1 MQKGSRSIVWGGV
14 LLSILCVVLGS
25 PLKASVLED
34 SLRKSMGG
42 QWYILSQKTTQGT
55 DTFALKDQKR
65 FFIDVQRGTFE
76 EILGKDTLR
85 GKWDMQEDSLVLY
98 HGFKPVDF
106 AIDSVHYRANG
117 GSAQLSLFDGGERKA
132 WLEGKELGSAREEE
146 RLHVTLND
154 RGHPTLTSADRT
166 LSLGYFELARE
177 PFSFMD
183 LIRGLIGILSMLG
196 IAWLFSQNRKAI
208 DWKLVGIGVGLQ
220 IAIAILVLQAPV
232 IGEGI
237 NAVAGGLVTLLGYSD
252 AGAAFMFGS
261 LIDTSQFGY
270 IFAFKILPTI
280 VFFSA
285 LMAVLYYLGILQKVV
300 YAFAWVMSKTMRLSG
315 AESLAAAGNIFVGQ
329 TEAPLLVRPYL
340 ERMTRSEIMA
350 LMTGGFATIA
360 GGVFA
365 AYVDYLGGG
374 DKAQQLDFAKHLITA
389 SVMSAPA
396 AIVLAKIIVPE
407 TEEVNR
413 DLEVPKDKI
422 GANVL
427 DALSNGI
434 LDGLKL
440 AVNVGVML
448 MVFTAMMAMLNG
460 FFGSWIGEWTGLND
474 WVVSFTDGR
483 YNEFNLQF
491 ILGLIG
497 APIAWLL
504 GVPNEDILLVGQL
517 LGEKT
522 ILNEFF
528 AYASLGEI
536 KQAGLIVNYK
546 SVVIATYALCG
557 FANFASI
564 GIQIGG
570 IGTLAPN
577 KRKMLSQ
584 LGLRAL
590 LAGTLAAFLTATI
603 AGVLVGF

>member
-1 MQKGSRSIVWGGV
+1 MQKGSWSIVMGWI
-14 LLSILCVVLGS
+14 LLGILCVGWGS
-25 PLKASVLED
+25 PLKATVLED
-34 SLRKSMGG
+34 SLRKSLDG
-42 QWYILSQKTTQGT
+42 QWYILSQKTTQRV

-65 FFIDVQRGTFE
+65 FFIDRTNGTFT
-76 EILGKDTLR
+76 EILGTDTVS
-85 GKWDMQEDSLVLY
+85 GKWDLNEDTLILY
-98 HGFKPVDF
+98 RGFRRLNFFV
-106 AIDSVHYRANG
+106 DSVYYEAEG
-117 GSAQLSLFDGGERKA
+117 KEAKLSLYDEGKRKA
-132 WLEGKELGSAREEE
+132 WMEGEELGSAREEE
-146 RLHVTLND
+146 HLHISLNAQ
-154 RGHPTLTSADRT
+154 GYPQLQSAERT
-166 LSLGYFELARE
+166 LQLGYFDLVRN
-177 PFSFMD
+177 PFSIMD
-183 LIRGLIGILSMLG
+183 LVRGLIGILSMLA

-220 IAIAILVLQAPV
+220 IVIAVLVLQAPI

-252 AGAAFMFGS
+252 AGAEFIFGS

-285 LMAVLYYLGILQKVV
+285 LMAVLYYLGVLQKVV
-300 YAFAWVMSKTMRLSG
+300 YAFAWIMSKTMRLSG

-340 ERMTRSEIMA
+340 EKMTRSEIMA

-374 DKAQQLDFAKHLITA
+374 DRAQQLDFAKHLITA

-413 DLEVPKDKI
+413 DLTVPKDKI

-434 LDGLKL
+434 LDGLRL

-460 FFGSWIGEWTGLND
+460 FFGNWIGEWT
-474 WVVSFTDGR
+474 
-483 YNEFNLQF
+483 
-491 ILGLIG
+491 
-497 APIAWLL
+497 
-504 GVPNEDILLVGQL
+504 
-517 LGEKT
+517 
-522 ILNEFF
+522 
-528 AYASLGEI
+528 
-536 KQAGLIVNYK
+536 
-546 SVVIATYALCG
+546 
-557 FANFASI
+557 
-564 GIQIGG
+564 
-570 IGTLAPN
+570 
-577 KRKMLSQ
+577 
-584 LGLRAL
+584 
-590 LAGTLAAFLTATI
+590 
-603 AGVLVGF
+603 

>member
-1 MQKGSRSIVWGGV
+1 
-14 LLSILCVVLGS
+14 
-25 PLKASVLED
+25 
-34 SLRKSMGG
+34 MGG

-154 RGHPTLTSADRT
+154 RGYPTLTSADRT

-183 LIRGLIGILSMLG
+183 LIRGLIGMLSMLG

-285 LMAVLYYLGILQKVV
+285 LMAVLYYLGVLQKVV

-491 ILGLIG
+491 ILGLVG